1 MPAAVRPRPAAVR
14 RLNQAPPRLS
24 DAGTP
29 AAHRTMNHLNGDRPA
44 VPHFKKR
51 YHQGG
56 QLQSPKMENGRTI
69 FDEPHHQS
77 LEVLAA
83 QALADGNA
91 KAAFRLA
98 DRRCRI
104 LPLPEPHC
112 FVLRGE
118 ASFKMGAKL
127 AAIADI
133 EKALEISPQD
143 IIANRRMFA
152 WAAGLKQKQ
161 AALTLIAQERNRNI
175 LRNAIRA
182 LSKGNQK
189 HFANIT
195 ILKNTIEGWAVWR
208 ENDSLAIMIADE
220 ANTLSVKVEPDPF
233 HFLAEFGHA
242 TDFCIERPHSITSQ
256 TVSLSV
262 LGNVFFSKRTN
273 ANNHTI
279 TAPRYTP
286 PTGHNRNCEDPVTV
300 IVPIFADYDVTR
312 LCLES
317 LLPELGRHRALLIDD
332 ASPDRKIKK
341 IVTALAANPC
351 IDVLINTNNLGF
363 IGSVN
368 RALEQTKQGDVILLN
383 SDTIVRPGFIERL
396 ADVARS
402 SPDIGTI
409 TPLSNNGEFTS
420 FPIPNIA
427 NPLELPAEI
436 ERIDKIAAAVNAD
449 KVVDIPSGIGF
460 CLYITRACLDSV
472 SPLSEDFTSG
482 YLEDTD
488 FCLRA
493 REQGFRNVCAPSV
506 YVGHA
511 GSRSFRRAKRSLVV
525 RNLRVLEHRFPTHR
539 SECAAFMAAD
549 PLLAARE
556 AIERLAVEGI
566 SHPRLLVTGA
576 GTVAAIARERARNI
590 MTRRRPI
597 IILEIAYRAEGTV
610 LKIVHAAGGVPQSL
624 QFVLTHPTDYK
635 SLLELLQRMGPSRIE
650 FHDPANLPSALA
662 DLLLQLR
669 VPYDIFIADAGL
681 LEQKGKRFLAAA
693 ARLPV
698 RRSVVCHQDVPKPAA
713 DYEYRI
719 RSHHWRNLTD
729 GAQHIFVP
737 CARSEAFA
745 RTFLPRRKIKR
756 LARPGK
762 RQSQTTRDRSKIDT
776 AHIGFV
782 PVRSTAY
789 EQALMGEVARKL
801 NAIRPDISITVVGAT
816 IDDMTL
822 MGATNT
828 FVTGAVAAEEFGRI
842 EALLGLTHLFAC
854 TAQPLFGHPL
864 LSAVHSSLLPI
875 AYFDWSG
882 GRINP
887 SQSNASIDP
896 RLAGDQLAGVLSQ
909 WIPEL

>member
-1 MPAAVRPRPAAVR
+1 MPAAVRPKPAAVG

-24 DAGTP
+24 AADPP
-29 AAHRTMNHLNGDRPA
+29 AARRTMKYSNGDRPA

-51 YHQGG
+51 HHRGG
-56 QLQSPKMENGRTI
+56 PLPSPKMENGRTI

-77 LEVLAA
+77 LELLAA

-91 KAAFRLA
+91 KAAFRFA
-98 DRRCRI
+98 DRRCRV
-104 LPLPEPHC
+104 LPVPEPHC

-133 EKALEISPQD
+133 EKALEIAPQD

-152 WAAGLKQKQ
+152 WAAGLRQKQ

-175 LRNAIRA
+175 LRNAILA
-182 LSKGNQK
+182 LSKDNHK
-189 HFANIT
+189 YFANIT
-195 ILKNTIEGWAVWR
+195 ILKDTIEGWAVWR
-208 ENDSLAIMIADE
+208 DNDSLAIMIADE
-220 ANTLSVKVEPDPF
+220 TNTLSVRAEPDPF

-242 TDFCIERPHSITSQ
+242 TDFCIERPHSVTSQ
-256 TVSLSV
+256 TISLSV

-273 ANNHTI
+273 ANNRTI

-286 PTGHNRNCEDPVTV
+286 PTGHNKNSDDPVTV
-300 IVPIFADYDVTR
+300 IVPIFADYEATR

-317 LLPELGRHRALLIDD
+317 LLPELGHHRALLVDD

-341 IVTALAANPC
+341 LVTALAAKPRVD
-351 IDVLINTNNLGF
+351 ILINTNNLGF

-368 RALEQTKQGDVILLN
+368 RALEQTKHGDVILLN
-383 SDTIVRPGFIERL
+383 SDTIVSQGFIERL
-396 ADVARS
+396 ANVARS

-420 FPIPNIA
+420 FPSPNIA
-427 NPLELPAEI
+427 NPLGSPADI
-436 ERIDKIAAAVNAD
+436 QRIDKIAAQVNAD

-472 SPLSEDFTSG
+472 NPLSEDFSSG

-493 REQGFRNVCAPSV
+493 RKQGFRNVCAPSV

-511 GSRSFRRAKRSLVV
+511 GSRSFQAAKRSLVV
-525 RNLRVLEHRFPTHR
+525 QNLRVLEHRFPTHR

-556 AIERLAVEGI
+556 AIERSAVEGI
-566 SHPRLLVTGA
+566 GHPQLLVTGA
-576 GTVAAIARERARNI
+576 GTVSAIARERARDL
-590 MTRRRPI
+590 MTPRQPI
-597 IILEIAYRAEGTV
+597 IILETSYRAEGAV
-610 LKIVHAAGGVPQSL
+610 LKLVHAAGGVPQSL
-624 QFVLTHPTDYK
+624 QYVLTRPTDCK
-635 SLLELLQRMGPSRIE
+635 SLLALLQRIGPSRIE

-669 VPYDIFIADAGL
+669 VPYDIFIANAGL
-681 LEQKGKRFLAAA
+681 LGQKGKQFLAAA
-693 ARLPV
+693 AHLPEHQSFNSHQ
-698 RRSVVCHQDVPKPAA
+698 SVSKPAT
-713 DYEYRI
+713 DYEFRI
-719 RSHHWRNLTD
+719 RPHDLRNLTD
-729 GAQHIFVP
+729 GAEQIFVP
-737 CARSEAFA
+737 CAHSEAFA
-745 RTFLPRRKIKR
+745 QTFLPRRKIKR
-756 LARPGK
+756 LVRPGK
-762 RQSQTTRDRSKIDT
+762 RQRQTARNRRKIDA
-776 AHIGFV
+776 AHIGLV

-789 EQALMGEVARKL
+789 DQALMGEVARKL
-801 NAIRPDISITVVGAT
+801 NATRPDISITVVGVT
-816 IDDMTL
+816 LDDISL
-822 MGATNT
+822 MRTTNT

-882 GRINP
+882 GCINP
-887 SQSNASIDP
+887 SRSDVSIDP
-896 RLAGDQLAGVLSQ
+896 RLSGDQLAGVLSQ
-909 WIPEL
+909 WIPKL